1 MTATLEPP
9 MDERLG
15 ARMGY
20 DASTGAARD
29 YHAARWNEPLIFS
42 LSERGQRGIHL
53 PGVTPAMQAALAE
66 GPDEKIKGLRRSEA
80 PGLPEVAQP
89 QVLRHF
95 LRLSQETLGA
105 DVNVDI
111 GQGTCTMK
119 YSPKINE
126 RFVSSPEAA
135 ALHPLQDR
143 GTVQGVLE
151 IIHQLEKM
159 IAEISGMA
167 AVSLHAGAGS
177 AAIYTNVSLVKA
189 FHRDRG
195 EDGQRTEIVTTIFS
209 HPSNAAVA
217 KTAGYDVVT
226 LYPDKNGYPDLD
238 ALKATL
244 SRKTAALFITN
255 PEDTGIFNPAIA
267 EWVRAAH
274 EVGALCVYDQANAN
288 GLLGVTSAR
297 KAGFDLCHFN
307 LHKTFSTP
315 HACGGP
321 AAGAVCVTDELEPFL
336 PGPRVILDETGQYGF
351 DAPDSRRIAAN
362 RPFYG
367 VIPNLIRAY
376 AWIRALGA
384 DGLRQVADIA
394 VLNNNYLI
402 SKVLEL
408 DGVSLPYAQGHR
420 RIEQARYSW
429 ADLTERT
436 GISSGEIGRR
446 LADFGLHYWTSHHP
460 YVVPEPVT
468 LEPTESYSQRELDEY
483 VAALRHVAAEALND
497 PELLR
502 SAPHRSSIGQ
512 IDHDSMNDPDTW
524 VPSWRAYRRKYLRE
538 SVPAFPRWQPT
549 VDTPA
554 RPRPTR
560 AHHR

>member
-1 MTATLEPP
+1 
-9 MDERLG
+9 
-15 ARMGY
+15 
-20 DASTGAARD
+20 
-29 YHAARWNEPLIFS
+29 
-42 LSERGQRGIHL
+42 
-53 PGVTPAMQAALAE
+53 MQAALAE
-66 GPDEKIKGLRRSEA
+66 GPDEKIQGLRRSEA
-80 PGLPEVAQP
+80 PRLPEVAQP

-126 RFVSSPEAA
+126 RFVSSPEAV
-135 ALHPLQDR
+135 ALHPLQDA

-195 EDGQRTEIVTTIFS
+195 EDAQRTEIVTTIFS

-217 KTAGYDVVT
+217 KTAGYDVIT

-244 SRKTAALFITN
+244 SDKTAALFITN

-274 EVGALCVYDQANAN
+274 EVGAWCVYDQANAN

-351 DAPDSRRIAAN
+351 GTSDSRRIAAN

-408 DGVSLPYAQGHR
+408 DGVSLPYAKGHR

-429 ADLTERT
+429 ADLNERT

-483 VAALRHVAAEALND
+483 VAALRHVANEALDD
-497 PELLR
+497 PEKLR
-502 SAPHRSSIGQ
+502 NGPHRSSIDQ
-512 IDHDSMNDPDTW
+512 IDPDSMNDPDTW
-524 VPSWRAYRRKYLRE
+524 APSWRAYRRKYLGE
-538 SVPAFPRWQPT
+538 SPAIPARWT
-549 VDTPA
+549 RSADTPT
-554 RPRPTR
+554 RPRPAR

>member
-1 MTATLEPP
+1 
-9 MDERLG
+9 
-15 ARMGY
+15 
-20 DASTGAARD
+20 
-29 YHAARWNEPLIFS
+29 
-42 LSERGQRGIHL
+42 
-53 PGVTPAMQAALAE
+53 MQAALAE
-66 GPDEKIKGLRRSEA
+66 GPDEAIKGLRRSEA
-80 PGLPEVAQP
+80 PKLPEVAQP

-126 RFVSSPEAA
+126 RFVSSPEAV

-195 EDGQRTEIVTTIFS
+195 EDAQRTEIVTTIFS

-244 SRKTAALFITN
+244 SDKTAALFITN

-336 PGPRVILDETGQYGF
+336 PGPRVVLDEAGRYGF
-351 DAPDSRRIAAN
+351 GASDARRIAAN

-408 DGVSLPYAQGHR
+408 DGVSLPYAKGHR

-429 ADLTERT
+429 ADLNERT

-483 VAALRHVAAEALND
+483 VAALRHVANEALDD
-497 PELLR
+497 PEKLR
-502 SAPHRSSIGQ
+502 NGPHRSSIDQ
-512 IDHDSMNDPDTW
+512 IDPDSMNDPDTW
-524 VPSWRAYRRKYLRE
+524 APSWRAYRRKYLGE
-538 SVPAFPRWQPT
+538 SPAIPARWT
-549 VDTPA
+549 RSADTPT
-554 RPRPTR
+554 RPRPAR

>member
-9 MDERLG
+9 MGDRLG
-15 ARMGY
+15 NHLGY
-20 DASTGAARD
+20 DATTGNPRD
-29 YHAARWNEPLIFS
+29 YHAARWSEPLIFS
-42 LSERGQRGIHL
+42 LSEQGQRGIHI
-53 PGVTPAMQAALAE
+53 PGVTAAMQAALAE
-66 GPDEKIKGLRRSEA
+66 GPDDTIDGLRRSE
-80 PGLPEVAQP
+80 PPRLPEIAQP

-126 RFVSSPEAA
+126 RFVSSAEAVH
-135 ALHPLQDR
+135 LHPLQDPD
-143 GTVQGVLE
+143 TVQGVLQ

-159 IAEISGMA
+159 LAEISGMS
-167 AVSLHAGAGS
+167 AVCLQAGAGS
-177 AAIYTNVSLVKA
+177 AAIYTNVNLVKA
-189 FHRDRG
+189 YHRHNG
-195 EDGQRTEIVTTIFS
+195 EHERRTEIITTVFS
-209 HPSNAAVA
+209 HPSNAAAA
-217 KTAGYDVVT
+217 KTAGYDTIT
-226 LYPDKNGYPDLD
+226 LYPDNNGYPDID
-238 ALKATL
+238 ALKAAL
-244 SRKTAALFITN
+244 SDKTAALFITN

-274 EVGALCVYDQANAN
+274 DVGALCVYDQANAN
-288 GLLGVTSAR
+288 GMLGVTNAR

-321 AAGAVCVTDELEPFL
+321 AAGAVCVTAELEPFL
-336 PGPRVILDETGQYGF
+336 PGPRVILDETNRYVF
-351 DAPDSRRIAAN
+351 EAPDSQRIAAT

-384 DGLRQVADIA
+384 DGLRQVADTA
-394 VLNNNYLI
+394 VLNNNYLV
-402 SKVLEL
+402 SKVVELE
-408 DGVSLPYAQGHR
+408 GVSLPYAKGRR

-483 VAALRHVAAEALND
+483 VAALRHVAAEALDD

-524 VPSWRAYRRKYLRE
+524 VPSWRAYRRKYLGE
-538 SVPAFPRWQPT
+538 PLPAFPRWQPT

-554 RPRPTR
+554 RPRPAR